1 MESLCLKH
9 LIVATQ
15 NTLPVSFSK
24 NPFLITNIFPHS
36 SRSSFIHSSKRS
48 NFQDFQDYVKPSR
61 LLPATEVESCQ
72 DSSLEKV
79 ITSFNDK
86 TFECLYIVK
95 LRTSSVYGSDLSDV
109 NSGVLL
115 CLIDENGDSILRRIS
130 PGLMN
135 YYNSNAHHFQRGSV
149 DEFIFEG
156 PELGKITAV
165 WIGLES
171 GQWRLGGVSLTV
183 ISQQKSVSAENE
195 KKSLRYKGFQ
205 YNYDIE
211 DTLLG
216 ENSDMSM
223 VELRSCVVTAISEN
237 NISLLSEN
245 SSFPSSLSTS
255 NVSNEE
261 TMKEYADLKFSL
273 LLYDAAL
280 TLTGSSLASFSAGE
294 KPALAF
300 LAGGVI
306 GFLYLSL
313 LQRSVDGIPSS
324 DLVTRKSGGDI
335 DDQTSGGL
343 KGSVSSVILA
353 LAITVIAA
361 KYVLG
366 DAARVLTP
374 MELLFGTIGFLM
386 CKVSVVLAAFKPLP
400 TGLRNK

>member
-15 NTLPVSFSK
+15 NTLPVSFST

-36 SRSSFIHSSKRS
+36 SRSSFILSSKRS

-72 DSSLEKV
+72 NSSLEKV

-86 TFECLYIVK
+86 SFECLYIVK

-223 VELRSCVVTAISEN
+223 VELRSRVVTAISEN
-237 NISLLSEN
+237 NISLLREN
-245 SSFPSSLSTS
+245 SFPSSLSTS

-335 DDQTSGGL
+335 NRTSGGL
-343 KGSVSSVILA
+343 KCSVSSVILA